1 MRKVLV
7 AVILSILSGA
17 CSAVQQSYSCPV
29 VEHKP
34 VDSSYF
40 RLLWSR
46 PGITVYPDQF
56 TPLMQGIAS
65 KLFVVTGKDIEYGG
79 SKILAL
85 DVQSGNVL
93 WQRDVVLPTSIIT
106 SDSQLYVGLYDKI
119 DVVDPHTGNS
129 VKEID
134 VSKVGFIYNFYAT
147 ERNLYAS
154 TKSGRWL
161 NFNIDDGTYN
171 LSEPFLPYVPFLIEN
186 KILYFSEAGTYKA
199 KDTETQSIHWEYPLN
214 ETVHV
219 HPLITDTMIIILG
232 QSGSIYGLDK
242 IIGNLLWKV
251 DADAISN
258 VAVDGTQIYFLTT
271 DGYLKVLDMNNGQEI
286 AKLEFAPASF
296 EPNSSPSGNIIGA
309 YNLWV
314 DSQRDVVVVSF
325 GDSCQLIALKVAP
338 E

>member
-1 MRKVLV
+1 MKKILV
-7 AVILSILSGA
+7 AVILVFLSGA
-17 CSAVQQSYSCPV
+17 CSAVQQSYSCLIT
-29 VEHKP
+29 EHKP
-34 VDSSYF
+34 ADNSYF
-40 RLLWSR
+40 HLLWSR
-46 PGITVYPDQF
+46 SGITVYPDRF
-56 TPLMQGIAS
+56 VSLMQGVDS
-65 KLFVVTGKDIEYGG
+65 KVFVVTGKDIEYGG

-85 DVQSGNVL
+85 DTLSGNVL
-93 WQRDVVLPTSIIT
+93 WHRDVILPSGIIT
-106 SDSQLYVGLYDKI
+106 SNSQLYMGLDDKI
-119 DVVDPHTGNS
+119 EVMDPHTGNS
-129 VKEID
+129 VKVIE
-134 VSKVGFIYNFYAT
+134 VPKVGSIYNIFAT
-147 ERNLYAS
+147 EHNLYAS

-161 NFNIDDGTYN
+161 NYNIDDGTYN
-171 LSEPFLPYVPFLIEN
+171 LSEPFLPYVPFLVEN
-186 KILYFSEAGTYKA
+186 KILYFSEAGIYKA
-199 KDTETQSIHWEYPLN
+199 RDTETQSILWEYPLN